1 MPRPRHVKQEELTR
15 ESFIITHQ
23 QLLAKAQRDLEDALN
38 RIAQLKERQ
47 KFHLDSVL
55 KTRTGRSTKL
65 LNEAEEAKR
74 RESENIAA
82 EMHHMEALGWNPF
95 EVPPEL
101 KLVLGFNGCAP
112 KV

>member
-1 MPRPRHVKQEELTR
+1 M
-15 ESFIITHQ
+15 ITHQ
-23 QLLAKAQRDLEDALN
+23 QLLAKAQRDLQDALN

-55 KTRTGRSTKL
+55 KTRTGRSTKP
-65 LNEAEEAKR
+65 LNKAEEAKH

>member
-1 MPRPRHVKQEELTR
+1 M
-15 ESFIITHQ
+15 
-23 QLLAKAQRDLEDALN
+23 KAQQDLEDALN

-47 KFHLDSVL
+47 KIHLDSVL
-55 KTRTGRSTKL
+55 KTRPGRSTKA

-74 RESENIAA
+74 QESENIAA
-82 EMHHMEALGWNPF
+82 EMHRMEALGWNPF